1 MAYPPPS
8 DQPTSFKTN
17 VNRAK
22 TKRWVE
28 AKSYSYDGGDW
39 GEMDEYDEYDGY
51 DEPPPPSRP
60 TGLRQRGQS
69 ASRDQQGI
77 LSSQQ
82 APYRD
87 PQVSQHGY
95 GNLGPQL
102 PPQQQSGTRSVTN
115 PPYQQSQLPRSGSF
129 DRGDER
135 RAFSAAVAHHGPTTP
150 NAVYQEASYA
160 HGSVPPQSHQTG
172 ESMPHSYQNQPGTA
186 LPQPSHYPHMLD
198 RDFQQGQGYPMP
210 VRNEQLPY
218 SDQPQRTSMGSRTQS
233 MTSNISSN
241 DFHNRRDFSPS
252 AVPPPLHTRGSPS
265 PHNFADSQSAWRP
278 PRKSS
283 LSQQNHPDHVH
294 ERQGPT
300 PATDLDAAAG
310 EAVTRDRSGSDID
323 KPLPFVRPADIYRRM
338 QEEKERERQSQDS
351 SRPSMDAIMTDD
363 RSRTDQRR
371 DSNGASERSED
382 PETRQGLRSSL
393 DPVTERKS
401 EYGMD
406 DIAFNEPGPGYNIA
420 AQETTLTPG
429 EERTEPRGL
438 RHSLRPQLPDV
449 ARMSGFGEL
458 FASTPQRFDAS
469 PATSTSKHVEPSHFS
484 SDQSQAES
492 LQHQPSIGLRSVVHQ
507 AFDTTDEPIPETPSS
522 SIADS
527 SIDRSGSGG
536 TSAVSPIISRGP
548 SSATTNLNFR
558 DLQIRPATPPAV
570 GGNLDFTNR
579 PSSSGSLSTP
589 KAIPRRSTPDPT
601 DQRPAKFMPG
611 HRRDLSTPSPD
622 NSPARTPALEA
633 NKQLQQPQEAEL
645 AMTTPV
651 ETHFPSTY
659 GQPGSLSSGRTSP
672 PKSMSA
678 VDSIHPTLPFAG
690 ETPKS
695 PAESTRSRVRNLADK
710 FESGRS
716 SPATS
721 ERAPSPVKTSFV
733 QTQAGHQPRPLPADR
748 LESFR
753 PKLPGGW
760 ESSASLAPFAAPSKP
775 EATATPIPLEQREQK
790 VELDRPQAPQRQESE
805 SKSQAPEEAATSDP
819 FASLAAAGS
828 ALAGAFSYAISPD
841 KDQGSKDPHSG
852 SPIETRWHSDPSAT
866 EEGGSDMVAPRKA
879 TMNTSFIPE
888 ASKPMSLATPDDST
902 SSIMPTPLDKVSQH
916 THTGESKVVD
926 YFAASP
932 EQQQHQMSVDSYTT
946 QDSTS
951 TKRSQILPSLSTDT
965 VPQYESDRL
974 RREIIRE
981 LSPRLISEPRTADSS
996 SPSRERLGSA
1006 GSPSVK
1012 QQHHESLIIPQEY
1025 DKYWNGSSSEQS
1037 SRTSSIRSPSEA
1049 ARDAIQGQTPNRS
1062 TEIGA
1067 NGLKNA
1073 APEMGD
1079 EHKRPLDES
1088 SSGRPDMP
1096 PHRFSWEASVENTTP
1111 KQLPQNFPKPLLEER
1126 NDLGADSDESRGQ
1139 PSVKHDSFTRQQDP
1153 GAFRDQGS
1161 VASRASFEL
1170 GPSDHSMEPQAEPRE
1185 LEAKEITYPGRND
1198 SIAASDPLAHH
1209 QLLEPNENDIEPAN
1223 PNSGRHPD
1231 GLHGREEEVASLS
1244 KSLSKADDLPLAPG
1258 PPDVPPKIQSF
1269 REILALKE
1277 PRDRIKG
1284 YNETREQFANM
1295 NTGLAHWLAVAS
1307 TEMPEHKEVLPNG
1320 KLQGVAGARPVASRT
1335 KLGGLLPSGASSS
1348 QQPYHQQLLNANSP
1362 SSASNRAQASG
1373 GSSTPG
1379 LSGSGGSVKLSSQ
1392 QMQARGKDLLHS
1404 AGVFGGK
1411 ANVAAK
1417 GLFSK
1422 GKSKFRGGNTDKQ
1435 DRETTP
1441 TQESSRSSP
1450 STPKSEVLHDQSYL
1464 SEQSIAREPG
1474 SHLASSEQPTPNQ
1487 ISLESQ
1493 GPRQTPTNE
1502 NGSLAIDKP
1511 LSSATKTDSPIAKG
1525 EFTDQ
1530 NPNQDV
1536 TDNLTIDGTTGAA
1549 IPNDDDDTENR
1560 SIQGPL
1566 RNDENLDVQGPGV
1579 LTGNN
1584 RTPTQADYANYFQ
1597 HESPP
1602 TVTVPNAQDPGTD
1615 EETSYRGHPTQRTM
1629 NEQCEAEH
1637 HTLPIANNA
1646 AEVLPANTIPTG
1658 PNQHQHVL
1666 AHQDLQRGSEDSEG
1680 TFHTAGSMLGA
1691 DTKNTSNVFQ
1701 QELPSAGQAQPAKPS
1716 LSSTS
1721 SSESSSITP
1730 PVAVPAANIHDQTR
1744 ARPFSFIQFSQTPTP
1759 KPLQDYSHRRLSI
1772 ESLPSQIDSNPIDPQ
1787 QDVPPSPISPQR
1799 SMIHEQRDQPDLR
1812 SSIHHGI
1819 DHDFQP
1825 SSSSSTR
1832 AMTSSPSR
1840 SFSRPFQES
1849 STQNQPDSRL
1859 ENTSGKGDE
1868 LPAQHYPAPISRP
1881 DTVNPRQQATE
1892 YSLEGIGPP
1901 PPPQPV
1907 ARPMESRPNSKRESR
1922 SSAFF
1927 RSFRTPT
1934 DSASSPP
1941 SSERDGQDD
1950 IDSKGDSKLRK
1961 TKSKRSSSLFRSLTG
1976 GARSSRSEETS
1987 QNQQDLAPSTQRK
2000 PSEEI
2005 SRARQDQAQ
2014 SPNTHSYTQPN
2025 VTHVKPNALPAKTP
2039 DKHRSRLTRT
2049 AGSTEVEQQPQEPV
2063 KKRRFSAI
2071 GSLFGRSRD
2080 QKGPA
2085 SAQVDRAQ
2093 QGSDQSTL
2101 EHLQQPR
2108 DRSSRLSS
2116 FTRSSRGTTQTSGV
2130 KSSHETPYGYTR
2142 DSLAKEGLLP
2152 QNPRLPSSKPPEPS
2166 AYYENSSQQQQ
2177 RFPPR
2182 QQSLSQGTPREDQR
2196 PSGGSRQVS
2205 LASSKSQPQHVQA
2218 PVPDHRHRV
2227 QSTITTQ
2234 LGTRQPGV
2242 PAPPDPKSRQL
2253 TSFTTTTTTT
2263 TTRGGMTSTS
2273 TRQEPLGNSFLR
2285 SNSPPPPPPPPKDT
2299 WHQVKPHQRSTSSI
2313 SVVRSSTDRQLQISN
2328 NKNNKNNKNNNNI
2341 QSPAQS
2347 TSLTTSP
2354 PPQDLNNHRSRSPA
2368 QQTKLAISP
2377 PPQSNHARFPSIPSH
2392 QSLPPLQT
2400 NLSHSSS
2407 PPAGPRPYDGAA
2419 LDLEARRARR
2429 SQIESS
2435 GTPREESATIAP
2447 GAGST
2452 MPDWEA
2458 RKIRQ
2463 SQIESMV
2470 GAPKA
2475 EAAGG
2480 GSGTSDAEA
2489 RRLRRSQIESGG
2501 GTPQPGSAHAPEVS
2515 SGAVGAAAAMG
2526 EKVEQGAAGET
2537 GKGRKSEDEP
2547 IVMTATSFPGQEWQP
2562 DYGYG
2567 GWED

>member
-8 DQPTSFKTN
+8 GQPTSFKTN

-28 AKSYSYDGGDW
+28 AKSYSYDGDDW
-39 GEMDEYDEYDGY
+39 GEMDEYDEYGGY
-51 DEPPPPSRP
+51 DEPPPPPKP

-69 ASRDQQGI
+69 ANRDQQGI

-82 APYRD
+82 AAYRD

-95 GNLGPQL
+95 GNLGPQP
-102 PPQQQSGTRSVTN
+102 PPQHQSGTRSVTN

-135 RAFSAAVAHHGPTTP
+135 RAFSAAAAHHGPITP
-150 NAVYQEASYA
+150 NAMYQEAPYA
-160 HGSVPPQSHQTG
+160 QGSVPPHDYQTG
-172 ESMPHSYQNQPGTA
+172 ASMPQSYQNQPGPA
-186 LPQPSHYPHMLD
+186 LPQPSHYPHVQD
-198 RDFQQGQGYPMP
+198 RDFQQGQGYPTP

-218 SDQPQRTSMGSRTQS
+218 SDQPRRTSMGSRTQS

-265 PHNFADSQSAWRP
+265 PHNSADSQSAWRP

-300 PATDLDAAAG
+300 PATDLDAVAG
-310 EAVTRDRSGSDID
+310 EAATRDRSGSDIS

-351 SRPSMDAIMTDD
+351 SRPSMDALMTDD
-363 RSRTDQRR
+363 RSRSDERR
-371 DSNGASERSED
+371 DSNAASERSED
-382 PETRQGLRSSL
+382 AETRQGLRSTL

-401 EYGMD
+401 EYGMN
-406 DIAFNEPGPGYNIA
+406 DISFNEPGSGYNIA
-420 AQETTLTPG
+420 AQDTTLTPG

-458 FASTPQRFDAS
+458 FASTPQRFDDSLAS
-469 PATSTSKHVEPSHFS
+469 SMSKHVEPSHFS

-527 SIDRSGSGG
+527 SIGRSGSGG

-570 GGNLDFTNR
+570 GENSGFTDR

-589 KAIPRRSTPDPT
+589 KAIPRRPTPDPT

-651 ETHFPSTY
+651 DTHFPSTY
-659 GQPGSLSSGRTSP
+659 GQPGTLSSGQSSP
-672 PKSMSA
+672 PKPMA
-678 VDSIHPTLPFAG
+678 AADSINSTASFAE

-733 QTQAGHQPRPLPADR
+733 HTQVGYQPRPLPADR

-775 EATATPIPLEQREQK
+775 EATATPIPLEQRQQNS
-790 VELDRPQAPQRQESE
+790 ELDRPKAPQRQENTSN
-805 SKSQAPEEAATSDP
+805 SQAAEEAATSDP

-828 ALAGAFSYAISPD
+828 ALAGAFSSAISPD
-841 KDQGSKDPHSG
+841 KDQSSKDSPAG
-852 SPIETRWHSDPSAT
+852 SPVARGWHSDPSAT
-866 EEGGSDMVAPRKA
+866 AEGSDMVAPRKA
-879 TMNTSFIPE
+879 TMNTDFIPE
-888 ASKPMSLATPDDST
+888 ASKPMLLATPDDGT
-902 SSIMPTPLDKVSQH
+902 SSIMPTPLDKLSQH
-916 THTGESKVVD
+916 THTGENKVVD
-926 YFAASP
+926 YFATSP

-951 TKRSQILPSLSTDT
+951 TKRSQLLPSLSTDT

-981 LSPRLISEPRTADSS
+981 LSPRLTSEPSTAESS
-996 SPSRERLGSA
+996 SPIREKLGSA

-1025 DKYWNGSSSEQS
+1025 EKYWNGSSSEQS

-1049 ARDAIQGQTPNRS
+1049 ARDATQGHQPNRN
-1062 TEIGA
+1062 TETTA
-1067 NGLKNA
+1067 NGLNNA
-1073 APEMGD
+1073 APEIGVGD
-1079 EHKRPLDES
+1079 ERLYDDS

-1096 PHRFSWEASVENTTP
+1096 PHRFSWEASAENATP
-1111 KQLPQNFPKPLLEER
+1111 KQMPQDLPKPLPEDR
-1126 NDLGADSDESRGQ
+1126 NDLGADSDDSRGQ
-1139 PSVKHDSFTRQQDP
+1139 PSIRHDNFTRQQDP
-1153 GAFRDQGS
+1153 SATRLDQGPVGS
-1161 VASRASFEL
+1161 GASLEL
-1170 GPSDHSMEPQAEPRE
+1170 RPGDHSMEPQAEPRGFE
-1185 LEAKEITYPGRND
+1185 VKETVYPGRNE
-1198 SIAASDPLAHH
+1198 SIATSDPLAHR
-1209 QLLEPNENDIEPAN
+1209 QLPEPIENDIEPAN

-1231 GLHGREEEVASLS
+1231 GFHGREEEVASLS
-1244 KSLSKADDLPLAPG
+1244 KTLREADDLPLAPE

-1295 NTGLAHWLAVAS
+1295 DTGLAHWLAVAS
-1307 TEMPEHKEVLPNG
+1307 TEMPEHKEILPDG
-1320 KLQGVAGARPVASRT
+1320 RFLGVAGARPVASRT
-1335 KLGGLLPSGASSS
+1335 KLGGLLPSGGSSS
-1348 QQPYHQQLLNANSP
+1348 QQPYHQQFLNANSP
-1362 SSASNRAQASG
+1362 SGASNRAQASG
-1373 GSSTPG
+1373 GSSTQG
-1379 LSGSGGSVKLSSQ
+1379 FSASGGSVKLSSQ
-1392 QMQARGKDLLHS
+1392 QMQARGKDLLHT

-1422 GKSKFRGGNTDKQ
+1422 GKSKFRGGNADKAPNSHFNSKQ
-1435 DRETTP
+1435 DRDATP
-1441 TQESSRSSP
+1441 TQESLRSSP
-1450 STPKSEVLHDQSYL
+1450 RTPKSETLHDQSYL
-1464 SEQSIAREPG
+1464 SEQSISSTSG
-1474 SHLASSEQPTPNQ
+1474 SHLASSEQQTPNQ

-1493 GPRQTPTNE
+1493 GPPQTLTNE
-1502 NGSLAIDKP
+1502 SGSLAIDKP
-1511 LSSATKTDSPIAKG
+1511 LSTATKTESPKAQG
-1525 EFTDQ
+1525 EFTAQ

-1536 TDNLTIDGTTGAA
+1536 SESLTLDGTTGAA
-1549 IPNDDDDTENR
+1549 IPNNVDT
-1560 SIQGPL
+1560 QHPAKQDPL
-1566 RNDENLDVQGPGV
+1566 ANDEDLDVQGPGV
-1579 LTGNN
+1579 FTGNN
-1584 RTPTQADYANYFQ
+1584 RTPTQADYAGYFQ
-1597 HESPP
+1597 HDSPP
-1602 TVTVPNAQDPGTD
+1602 TATVPNGQVPGTD
-1615 EETSYRGHPTQRTM
+1615 EEASSGGHPTQRTM
-1629 NEQCEAEH
+1629 SEQHEARRH
-1637 HTLPIANNA
+1637 ALPTANNTT
-1646 AEVLPANTIPTG
+1646 EVLPVNTIPTG
-1658 PNQHQHVL
+1658 PNQHQPL
-1666 AHQDLQRGSEDSEG
+1666 LDHQDLQRESEDSEG
-1680 TFHTAGSMLGA
+1680 TFHTAGSMVGA
-1691 DTKNTSNVFQ
+1691 DSKYTSNGFQ
-1701 QELPSAGQAQPAKPS
+1701 HDIPNAGQAQPTKPS
-1716 LSSTS
+1716 LSTTS

-1759 KPLQDYSHRRLSI
+1759 KPLQDYSHRRSSI
-1772 ESLPSQIDSNPIDPQ
+1772 ESLPSQIDSNHIDPE

-1799 SMIHEQRDQPDLR
+1799 SMIHEQRDHPGLR
-1812 SSIHHGI
+1812 SSIHHGV

-1825 SSSSSTR
+1825 SSSTR

-1849 STQNQPDSRL
+1849 STSYQPDFRG
-1859 ENTSGKGDE
+1859 ENTSGRADD
-1868 LPAQHYPAPISRP
+1868 LPAQQYPALISRL

-1907 ARPMESRPNSKRESR
+1907 ARPMGSRPSSKRGSR
-1922 SSAFF
+1922 SSVFF
-1927 RSFRTPT
+1927 RSFRSPT

-1950 IDSKGDSKLRK
+1950 IDSKGDAKLRK

-1976 GARSSRSEETS
+1976 GTRSSRSEEPP
-1987 QNQQDLAPSTQRK
+1987 QNQQDLVPPTQRK

-2005 SRARQDQAQ
+2005 SRARQDQVQ
-2014 SPNTHSYTQPN
+2014 SLNTQKYTQPN
-2025 VTHVKPNALPAKTP
+2025 VTNIKPNDLPAKTQNK
-2039 DKHRSRLTRT
+2039 DRSRLTRT
-2049 AGSTEVEQQPQEPV
+2049 ARSRDVEQQPQEPV

-2071 GSLFGRSRD
+2071 GSLFSRSRD
-2080 QKGPA
+2080 QKGPT

-2093 QGSDQSTL
+2093 QGSDQATP
-2101 EHLQQPR
+2101 EHPQQPR

-2116 FTRSSRGTTQTSGV
+2116 FTRSSRGTAQTSGM
-2130 KSSHETPYGYTR
+2130 KSSRETPYGYTR

-2152 QNPRLPSSKPPEPS
+2152 QNSRLPSSKSPEPS
-2166 AYYENSSQQQQ
+2166 AYSENSSQQQQ

-2182 QQSLSQGTPREDQR
+2182 HQSLSQGTHREDQR
-2196 PSGGSRQVS
+2196 PSGGQRQLS
-2205 LASSKSQPQHVQA
+2205 LATSKSQPQHVQA
-2218 PVPDHRHRV
+2218 PAPDQRQHL

-2234 LGTRQPGV
+2234 SGTRHAGV
-2242 PAPPDPKSRQL
+2242 LAPPDPKPRQL

-2263 TTRGGMTSTS
+2263 TTRGGTTSTS
-2273 TRQEPLGNSFLR
+2273 TRQESLGNSFLR

-2313 SVVRSSTDRQLQISN
+2313 SVVRSSTDRQLQTQ
-2328 NKNNKNNKNNNNI
+2328 NNNNNF
-2341 QSPAQS
+2341 QSPAPS

-2354 PPQDLNNHRSRSPA
+2354 PPQNLYNNRSRSPA
-2368 QQTKLAISP
+2368 QQTNMAISP
-2377 PPQSNHARFPSIPSH
+2377 LPQSNHSRFPSIPNH

-2407 PPAGPRPYDGAA
+2407 PAGPRPYDGAT
-2419 LDLEARRARR
+2419 LDLEARKARR

-2435 GTPREESATIAP
+2435 GTPRAESAAIAP
-2447 GAGST
+2447 GARST
-2452 MPDWEA
+2452 IPDWDA

-2463 SQIESMV
+2463 SQIESM

-2475 EAAGG
+2475 EATGG
-2480 GSGTSDAEA
+2480 GSATSDVEV
-2489 RRLRRSQIESGG
+2489 RKLRRSQIEHGG
-2501 GTPQPGSAHAPEVS
+2501 GTQQQQQLGSAHAPKVA
-2515 SGAVGAAAAMG
+2515 GGVGAGAMG
-2526 EKVEQGAAGET
+2526 KGVKQGDT
-2537 GKGRKSEDEP
+2537 SRGRKSEDEP
-2547 IVMTATSFPGQEWQP
+2547 VVMTATSFPGQEWQP
-2562 DYGYG
+2562 EYGYG